1 MKVSVIGT
9 GYVGLVTGTIF
20 AELGHDA
27 LCIDSDGRKIDAL
40 EAGRIPI
47 YEPGLDALIALN
59 RKAGKLRFGRSI
71 GEAMKHGQVVFICVG
86 TPPLPSGAPDLSA
99 IDAVSREIAKHL
111 TEYRV
116 IVEKSTVPVQTGE
129 KVRVAIAKYAK
140 AGAEFD
146 VVSNPEFLREGSA
159 VQDALNPDRVVVGA
173 ESDRARALMLEL
185 YEPFR
190 NRTILTDIKSAELI
204 KHASNSFLALKISF
218 INAVANICELSGA
231 DVTQVARGMG
241 LDSRIGAAFLNAG
254 IGYGGSCFPKDVD
267 AFVDISSRL
276 GYDFHL
282 LREVQRINQDQRD
295 RFLKKI
301 EAELW
306 VVRGKKIGVWG
317 LSFKPNTDDI
327 RESPAIRICA
337 ALRDAGAR
345 VSAYDPKG
353 AERAKEVL
361 AGIEFADSAMAA
373 VEGADCLA
381 VCTEWDEFRK
391 ADMDKVKAA
400 MAHPTVIDGR
410 NIWDPAEMEKKGF
423 TYRSVGRGAAGGP
436 A

>member
-9 GYVGLVTGTIF
+9 GYVGLVSGAVF

-27 LCIDSDGRKIDAL
+27 LCIDNDAKKIAL
-40 EAGRIPI
+40 LEKGVMPI
-47 YEPGLDALIALN
+47 YEPGLDELVAKN
-59 RKAGKLRFGRSI
+59 RKAKRLKFAGTIEEG
-71 GEAMKHGQVVFICVG
+71 MKHGEVVFICVG
-86 TPPLPSGAPDLSA
+86 TPPLPSGAPDLSQ

-111 TEYRV
+111 KGYRV

-129 KVRVAIAKYAK
+129 KVRQVITKYAK
-140 AGAEFD
+140 AGSEFD

-159 VQDALNPDRVVVGA
+159 VEDAFHPDRIVIGA
-173 ESDRARALMLEL
+173 ESARAKELMLQL
-185 YEPFR
+185 YDKYREKCL
-190 NRTILTDIKSAELI
+190 IVDIKSSELI

-241 LDSRIGAAFLNAG
+241 LDSRIGPQFLYAG
-254 IGYGGSCFPKDVD
+254 LGYGGSCFPKDVD
-267 AFVDISSRL
+267 AFVDIASRL

-282 LREVQRINQDQRD
+282 LREVQRINQEQRD
-295 RFLKKI
+295 KFLKKI
-301 EAELW
+301 EQELW

-327 RESPAIRICA
+327 RESPAIKICA
-337 ALRDAGAR
+337 ALREAGAKVR
-345 VSAYDPKG
+345 AYDPKG
-353 AERAKEVL
+353 QERAKEVL
-361 AGIEFADSAMAA
+361 AGIEWSPDAYHA

-381 VCTEWDEFRK
+381 ICTEWDEFRK
-391 ADMDKVKAA
+391 ADLAKVKKL

-423 TYRSVGRGAAGGP
+423 TYRSVGR
-436 A
+436 